1 MDKEIKKKYG
11 KDIVI
16 SIDDL
21 IEEEKNLNNQSPL
34 KK

>member
-1 MDKEIKKKYG
+1 MEKEIKKKYA

-21 IEEEKNLNNQSPL
+21 IEEEKNLNN
-34 KK
+34 